1 MDVIKS
7 YFGSFSKP
15 LLHTFRLSLEEET
28 LPDDLRTAKVSPN
41 FKVSD
46 KNNLV
51 NYRLIF
57 ALCCFSKILEN
68 IMYKRLFNHLSG
80 HDLLYQKQFDFQW
93 GHATGHAEMQLIDQ
107 INNEFEN
114 NCFTLDIFIYL
125 SKAFDTGNHQILI
138 SKLKNYEREKF
149 KLVQKLSRNQY
160 LNYNSDVTNLLQMK
174 CVIPYASIF
183 GPLSFLIYVDD
194 FCNGS
199 NILDPIMFADDTNLF
214 LYHENV
220 NTLFKIFNEES
231 KRLRTASSRTNYC

>member
-1 MDVIKS
+1 
-7 YFGSFSKP
+7 
-15 LLHTFRLSLEEET
+15 
-28 LPDDLRTAKVSPN
+28 
-41 FKVSD
+41 
-46 KNNLV
+46 
-51 NYRLIF
+51 
-57 ALCCFSKILEN
+57 
-68 IMYKRLFNHLSG
+68 
-80 HDLLYQKQFDFQW
+80 
-93 GHATGHAEMQLIDQ
+93 MQLIDQ
-107 INNEFEN
+107 INNEFES

-199 NILDPIMFADDTNLF
+199 NILDTIMFADDTNLF